1 MKLSR
6 RQTLQLGFG
15 AFLGAGCTHV
25 TQLSGAAFDQP
36 PKDFPVEGHLNLRQ
50 RAAAKGIIYGAAGNY
65 RALTEDTEYAQVFAE
80 TCGILVP
87 ENELKWAALRPAPD
101 QFDFKRSD
109 WLAQFAKEHGMLFRG
124 HTLAWHQSNPEWL
137 KEVKAQQAEQVLV
150 KHINTVV
157 KHYAGRIH
165 SWDVVNEAIAGEW
178 SDRADKLQP
187 TQWLKLLDKNYIDI
201 AFKAAG
207 AADPN
212 AMLVYNDTAV
222 DYDTPEDNQTRAAI
236 LKLLEWLK
244 SRNAPIHALGIQAHL
259 DGAEKRFNEKKFRD
273 FLSEVAGMGL
283 KILITELDVSDRYLP
298 ADIEVR
304 DRAVAYA
311 LEQYLSVALDERAV
325 IAVLT
330 WGLSDRY
337 TWLSMY
343 PRPDNLPVR
352 TLPYADNL
360 RRKLAWNAI
369 ARSFDA
375 APKRG

>member
-1 MKLSR
+1 MRVSR
-6 RQTLQLGFG
+6 RRTLQLGLG
-15 AFLGAGCTHV
+15 ALLGAGCA
-25 TQLSGAAFDQP
+25 QASGFSGKSLSAIPQ
-36 PKDFPVEGHLNLRQ
+36 DFPIQGTLSLKQ

-65 RALTEDTEYAQVFAE
+65 RALTQDRDYARLFAE

-101 QFDFKRSD
+101 QFDFERSD
-109 WLAQFAKEHGMLFRG
+109 WLAQFAKDNGMLFRG
-124 HTLAWHQSNPEWL
+124 HTLAWHQSNPDWL
-137 KEVKAQQAEQVLV
+137 KDITAQKAEQVLV

-157 KHYAGRIH
+157 KHFAGRIH

-178 SDRADKLQP
+178 SNRADRLQP

-201 AFKAAG
+201 AFQAAG
-207 AADPN
+207 AADPK

-222 DYDTPEDNQTRAAI
+222 DYDTPEDNRTRAAV
-236 LKLLEWLK
+236 LQLLQWLK

-259 DGAEKRFNEKKFRD
+259 DAAEQRFNEKKFRD

-283 KILITELDVSDRYLP
+283 KIMITELDVSDRHLP
-298 ADIEVR
+298 ADVQLR
-304 DRAVAYA
+304 DRAVAHA
-311 LEQYLSVALDERAV
+311 IEQYLSVALDERAV
-325 IAVLT
+325 ISVLT

-343 PRPDNLPVR
+343 PRPDQLPVR
-352 TLPYADNL
+352 VLPYDNNL
-360 RRKLAWNAI
+360 QRKLAWNAI
-369 ARSFDA
+369 ARSFDG